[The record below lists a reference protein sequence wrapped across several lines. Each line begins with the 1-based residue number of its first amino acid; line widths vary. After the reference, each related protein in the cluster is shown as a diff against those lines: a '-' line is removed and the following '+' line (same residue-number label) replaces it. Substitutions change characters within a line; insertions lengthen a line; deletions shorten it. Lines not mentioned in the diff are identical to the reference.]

1 MTIQTVNALSGYFQT
16 LYDLNHDLIT
26 LCGMD
31 VIDNSGQYEKYIK
44 KLIQTSISQYFIIE
58 YTNKS

>member
-1 MTIQTVNALSGYFQT
+1 MTVETANALGGYFQA

-31 VIDNSGQYEKYIK
+31 VIDN
-44 KLIQTSISQYFIIE
+44 
-58 YTNKS
+58 